1 MPLVARAQSTR
12 PVIGFFRTTPA
23 ASFVHLLAA
32 FRQGLADGGFVD
44 GQNITIEQRW
54 ANNQLDRLPALA
66 RDLVERRVSAIVGNG
81 EAMRAAKAA
90 TSSIPI
96 VFVIGDD
103 PIKSGLVDSFSRPS
117 GNVTG
122 VTFFGG
128 SQLNAKRLDLLRD
141 LTPKANLVAVLVD
154 KSYAAFVR
162 ELPDMEY
169 VARTLGQRI
178 VSVEVGRDNE
188 IEAAFDKLVQAGASA
203 MLVSGGPLI
212 TSQRKKVVALAAR
225 HGIPAIYDVREFAQA
240 GGLISYSASIS
251 DAYRRAGGYVS
262 RILQGDKP
270 SDLPVQQAMQ
280 FELVINL
287 KAAKALGITVPQTL
301 LVAADEVI
309 E

>member
-23 ASFVHLLAA
+23 APFVHLLAA
-32 FRQGLADGGFVD
+32 FRQGLADAGFVD
-44 GQNITIEQRW
+44 GQNVTIEQRW

-81 EAMRAAKAA
+81 EAMRAAKVA

-128 SQLNAKRLDLLRD
+128 SQLNAKRLDLLRE

-154 KSYAAFVR
+154 GSYAAFVR
-162 ELPDMEY
+162 ELPD
-169 VARTLGQRI
+169 
-178 VSVEVGRDNE
+178 VE
-188 IEAAFDKLVQAGASA
+188 
-203 MLVSGGPLI
+203 
-212 TSQRKKVVALAAR
+212 
-225 HGIPAIYDVREFAQA
+225 
-240 GGLISYSASIS
+240 
-251 DAYRRAGGYVS
+251 
-262 RILQGDKP
+262 
-270 SDLPVQQAMQ
+270 
-280 FELVINL
+280 
-287 KAAKALGITVPQTL
+287 
-301 LVAADEVI
+301 
-309 E
+309 

>member
-1 MPLVARAQSTR
+1 MEDFAL
-12 PVIGFFRTTPA
+12 
-23 ASFVHLLAA
+23 
-32 FRQGLADGGFVD
+32 D
-44 GQNITIEQRW
+44 GQNVTIEQRW

-128 SQLNAKRLDLLRD
+128 SQLNAKRLDLLHD

-162 ELPDMEY
+162 ELPDVEY

-188 IEAAFDKLVQAGASA
+188 IEAAFDKLVR
-203 MLVSGGPLI
+203 L
-212 TSQRKKVVALAAR
+212 
-225 HGIPAIYDVREFAQA
+225 AQA
-240 GGLISYSASIS
+240 
-251 DAYRRAGGYVS
+251 
-262 RILQGDKP
+262 P
-270 SDLPVQQAMQ
+270 C
-280 FELVINL
+280 
-287 KAAKALGITVPQTL
+287 
-301 LVAADEVI
+301 
-309 E
+309 

>member
-23 ASFVHLLAA
+23 ASFVNLLAA

-162 ELPDMEY
+162 ELPDVEY

-212 TSQRKKVVALAAR
+212 TSQRNKVVALAAR